1 MLVLTRKIGERILI
15 GDDIV
20 VTVLDVRGD
29 SVRIGIDAPGSMRI
43 QRDEVVRA
51 VEAANVEATEVGDDV
66 AAGLVASLA
75 GLATGADPAPRD

>member
-15 GDDIV
+15 GDDII

-29 SVRIGIDAPGSMRI
+29 NVRIGIEAPGSLRI

-51 VEAANVEATEVGDDV
+51 VEAANVEAAEVTDD
-66 AAGLVASLA
+66 ATAGLVARLA
-75 GLATGADPAPRD
+75 EIAGRPDPES